1 MKNFG
6 QIGLV
11 FGLYKVK
18 NIGGVENSI
27 ASCIQEKSKEDYKRD
42 ICIPEKSI
50 LDMIFPDLS
59 NMLFKIKKRENE

>member
-11 FGLYKVK
+11 FGLYKLK
-18 NIGGVENSI
+18 NIGGVKNSI
-27 ASCIQEKSKEDYKRD
+27 ASCIHGILQKG

-59 NMLFKIKKRENE
+59 IILFKIIIKKENE